1 MPAVTITVIL
11 HNSDRRPAFICNVCQ
26 EAVFA
31 KDEHR
36 AFERHVIRC
45 AAANE
50 DKLRQMSLRN
60 KAPALF
66 DPQNEDARDVA
77 HEAWVKE
84 HHDEVLEGRK
94 KL

>member
-26 EAVFA
+26 EAAFA

-45 AAANE
+45 AAAHE
-50 DKLRQMSLRN
+50 AELREMSMRH
-60 KAPALF
+60 KSPALF
-66 DPQNEDARDVA
+66 DPQCSDARDVD